1 MSKARNQTVRL
12 LVALCLGASI
22 SACGTSPYQP
32 TRNVYRPADHAA
44 QGFHTV
50 RPGETLYSIASRNR
64 RNPDE
69 LARENGIRPPYK
81 IYPGQ
86 IIYFN
91 KTASAPVSRPKSP
104 AKQPA
109 PIQSTRYK
117 KPANNTK
124 PIQEKV
130 ANQRDNKVDMSWK
143 WPASGPVIETF
154 ATAGQVNKGIDLA
167 GRRGEPVYAAA
178 DGKVVYSGTGLVG
191 YGNLIIIKHNGT
203 FLSAY
208 GHNSRLLLKEG
219 QFAKAGQKIAEIGS
233 TGTNRDKLHF
243 EIRRNG
249 KPVNPLQYLPKR

>member
-1 MSKARNQTVRL
+1 MARNPTVRV
-12 LVALCLGASI
+12 LVVLCLGACL

-32 TRNVYRPADHAA
+32 TRNVYRAPGHAT
-44 QGFHTV
+44 QGSHTV
-50 RPGETLYSIASRNR
+50 RPGETLYSIAARNN
-64 RNPDE
+64 RNVDE
-69 LARENGIRPPYK
+69 LGRANGIKPPYN

-91 KTASAPVSRPKSP
+91 KTTPGVVSRTKPPVSK
-104 AKQPA
+104 PA
-109 PIQSTRYK
+109 PAQPSRYK
-117 KPANNTK
+117 KPEKHAK

-130 ANQRDNKVDMSWK
+130 AYQRDNKVDMSWK
-143 WPASGPVIETF
+143 WPASGPVIEKF
-154 ATAGQVNKGIDLA
+154 STAGNVNKGIDLA

-208 GHNSRLLLKEG
+208 GHNSRLLIKEG
-219 QFAKAGQKIAEIGS
+219 QYAKAGQKIAEIGS

-249 KPVNPLQYLPKR
+249 KPVNPLQYLPRR